1 MAIEIDNRLRE
12 QNRTVHTLEEKNDIC
27 RFMQNDQPY
36 SLMCEL
42 YIRKYITWA
51 ISQYGTIGIVNP
63 AVEFRVEE
71 IWSVQLEGMGIFVA
85 KNFLGTGIRFR
96 WGIFVAYRW

>member
-51 ISQYGTIGIVNP
+51 IS
-63 AVEFRVEE
+63 
-71 IWSVQLEGMGIFVA
+71 
-85 KNFLGTGIRFR
+85 
-96 WGIFVAYRW
+96 